1 MTEPT
6 TQELIDWLDEYA
18 RKQAV
23 FAGDEL
29 GEDPLVASR
38 IKMLRAIAE
47 RLRAMQAREAELR
60 YTIEQQKQAMQ
71 WRKVTDEWPA
81 VGQTI
86 FAAWPWSGAP
96 TEYGEVTREIN
107 FWMGIEEEEE
117 VSRPTYSIQL
127 PPLPQPPEGER

>member
-38 IKMLRAIAE
+38 IKMLRAIVE
-47 RLRAMQAREAELR
+47 RLRAMQ
-60 YTIEQQKQAMQ
+60 
-71 WRKVTDEWPA
+71 WRKVSEAPKDGSA
-81 VGQTI
+81 VLVQWASGHVSQCEYKFGQWCYTSI
-86 FAAWPWSGAP
+86 GPMNPYDIDIRG
-96 TEYGEVTREIN
+96 
-107 FWMGIEEEEE
+107 WM
-117 VSRPTYSIQL
+117 
-127 PPLPQPPEGER
+127 PLPRLPHPPEGEK

>member
-23 FAGDEL
+23 FAGDDL
-29 GEDPLVASR
+29 GEDPMVASR
-38 IKMLRAIAE
+38 IKMLRAIVE

-71 WRKVTDEWPA
+71 WRP
-81 VGQTI
+81 
-86 FAAWPWSGAP
+86 
-96 TEYGEVTREIN
+96 
-107 FWMGIEEEEE
+107 IEEAPRDGLPILARLGMGGRPVVVHWESPMWTDGHE
-117 VSRPTYSIQL
+117 VYWPNLVEWCRIP
-127 PPLPQPPEGER
+127 PPEGER

>member
-47 RLRAMQAREAELR
+47 RLRAMQWRDPAQSQPELESPVLVTLSDSWGREFVSIGKRCQIGGTGPIYWNAGGNVLR
-60 YTIEQQKQAMQ
+60 
-71 WRKVTDEWPA
+71 
-81 VGQTI
+81 
-86 FAAWPWSGAP
+86 
-96 TEYGEVTREIN
+96 
-107 FWMGIEEEEE
+107 WMPI
-117 VSRPTYSIQL
+117 
-127 PPLPQPPEGER
+127 PQPPEGQQ